1 MIVPRQGY
9 AVVRS
14 RYARGGVPLPVTLL
28 QAGATRFLP
37 QQRQERRNVLY
48 SKRGAVEA
56 LYRKSAVVADL
67 GNPLRKLTRAVQAVM
82 FESDTVEESL
92 CYNSPGLSART
103 MWQCDNDADWE
114 EVWHDL
120 LRTLTPAPCSSNT
133 VIGCVSICT
142 VESG

>member
-1 MIVPRQGY
+1 M
-9 AVVRS
+9 A
-14 RYARGGVPLPVTLL
+14 
-28 QAGATRFLP
+28 

-56 LYRKSAVVADL
+56 LYCTSAVVADLSQL

-82 FESDTVEESL
+82 FVSDTVEEGL

-103 MWQCDNDADWE
+103 MWQCDNDANWE

-120 LRTLTPAPCSSNT
+120 LRTLTPAPCSSNLELD
-133 VIGCVSICT
+133 V
-142 VESG
+142 